1 MPRARPRRPSS
12 SGSGRMIPNG
22 SVDGHVFHVVV
33 LGASGGPR
41 EDTATGMLVRSTAT
55 NWARDSVVA
64 VDAGTLLS
72 GIIRILETDSPSQ
85 LDTETSHVHA
95 HGHSRTHLHGQRR
108 VVSSGPFT
116 GLVLPFVS
124 AEANAAYIFRD
135 ILAAVLITHPHL
147 DHVSGL
153 AMNTPA
159 VEAQSGPKTVAAL
172 PSTIAALKNHLF
184 NDITWPNLSD
194 EDGGAGLITYQR
206 LVDGG
211 NQRLGRGPAKGYVRA
226 CDGLMIKCLG
236 VSHGR
241 CRQRYNPETEKHHR
255 AESTVFMTDPA
266 LFPSRRVSIDASS
279 LRSYS
284 PSTQAQQ
291 LSFGANGKDSSIYAT
306 VESSAFFIR
315 DDPTGA
321 EIIIFGDIEPD
332 SISLEPRNERVWE
345 AAAPKIN
352 DGCLRAIFIECSYTD
367 AVEDS
372 ALYGHMCPRH
382 LIAEL
387 EVLAGK
393 VLDSQ
398 KPHKGDSRKRKRAS
412 SFTGLP
418 PPAAPQPEQQP
429 NPPLSP
435 KSKENKSPFAA
446 PSAPK
451 TRSAT
456 IADSPPVGHNTRQ
469 SAGRVEFPTAF
480 APQPPEKKQSV
491 TSSPAVGV
499 AADPMAIDTTTNSP
513 STSGPQTSYRTSIGG
528 TTRPLPLQDLT
539 VYIIHVKDTLTDD
552 GCPRNQIL
560 AELRQLGEEAGLG
573 CEFHAP
579 LSGEAVFI

>member
-1 MPRARPRRPSS
+1 MRL
-12 SGSGRMIPNG
+12 GNG
-22 SVDGHVFHVVV
+22 STGADGPVFHVIV

-41 EDTATGMLVRSTAT
+41 EDTATGILVRSVTT
-55 NWARDSVVA
+55 KWAKSSVVA

-72 GIIRILETDSPSQ
+72 GIIRILETNSPTELVTDS
-85 LDTETSHVHA
+85 
-95 HGHSRTHLHGQRR
+95 RGQRR
-108 VVSSGPFT
+108 VVSSGPFAN
-116 GLVLPFVS
+116 LELPNVS
-124 AEANAAYIFRD
+124 AEANAAHIFRD
-135 ILAAVLITHPHL
+135 ILSGVLITHPHL

-153 AMNTPA
+153 AMNTPT
-159 VEAQSGPKTVAAL
+159 VEAESGPKTVAAL

-211 NQRLGRGPAKGYVRA
+211 NQRLGRGPAKGYVKA
-226 CDGLMIKCLG
+226 SDGLMTKCLG

-255 AESTVFMTDPA
+255 AESTVFMSDPV
-266 LFPSRRVSIDASS
+266 LLPSRRVSIDASS

-291 LSFGANGKDSSIYAT
+291 QISLSTNGKDSCIYAT

-315 DDPTGA
+315 DDLTGS

-332 SISLEPRNERVWE
+332 SISLEPRNEKVWE

-352 DGCLRAIFIECSYTD
+352 EGSLRAIFIECSYTD
-367 AVEDS
+367 SVEDN
-372 ALYGHMCPRH
+372 ALYGHLCPRH

-398 KPHKGDSRKRKRAS
+398 KPHKGDTRKRKRAS
-412 SFTGLP
+412 SFSGTLP
-418 PPAAPQPEQQP
+418 VPGEQS
-429 NPPLSP
+429 NVPLSP
-435 KSKENKSPFAA
+435 KSKGGRSPFVA
-446 PSAPK
+446 PTLPTMK
-451 TRSAT
+451 MDDDLPT
-456 IADSPPVGHNTRQ
+456 GHNTRQ
-469 SAGRVEFPTAF
+469 ASSDIMEALTNVTPEPVRGKSASADD
-480 APQPPEKKQSV
+480 V
-491 TSSPAVGV
+491 TE
-499 AADPMAIDTTTNSP
+499 TRTR
-513 STSGPQTSYRTSIGG
+513 YRTSIGG
-528 TTRPLPLQDLT
+528 TTRPLPLQELT

-552 GCPRNQIL
+552 GSPRKQIVS
-560 AELRQLGEEAGLG
+560 ELRQLGEEAGLG

-579 LSGEAVFI
+579 LSGEGVFI

>member
-1 MPRARPRRPSS
+1 MPRARARRPSS
-12 SGSGRMIPNG
+12 SGSGPGSGRMITNG
-22 SVDGHVFHVVV
+22 SADGHVFHVVV

-55 NWARDSVVA
+55 DWARGSVVA

-72 GIIRILETDSPSQ
+72 AIIRILETDSPSE
-85 LDTETSHVHA
+85 LDTDSSHA
-95 HGHSRTHLHGQRR
+95 RTHLHGQRR
-108 VVSSGPFT
+108 VVSSGPFA
-116 GLVLPFVS
+116 GLELPFVS

-255 AESTVFMTDPA
+255 AESTVFMTDPV

-291 LSFGANGKDSSIYAT
+291 LSLSTNGKDSSTYAT

-315 DDPTGA
+315 DDLTGA

-367 AVEDS
+367 AVEDNS
-372 ALYGHMCPRH
+372 LYGHLCPRH

-418 PPAAPQPEQQP
+418 APAAPAAAEQS
-429 NPPLSP
+429 NAPLSP

-456 IADSPPVGHNTRQ
+456 IADSATSRHNTRQ
-469 SAGRVEFPTAF
+469 SAERVEFSTAY
-480 APQPPEKKQSV
+480 APQPQGKKHSHS
-491 TSSPAVGV
+491 TSSAAGV
-499 AADPMAIDTTTNSP
+499 PDPMAMDTTTDSP
-513 STSGPQTSYRTSIGG
+513 TTTGPQTRYRTSIGG

-552 GCPRNQIL
+552 GPPRDQIL

-579 LSGEAVFI
+579 LSGKGVFI

>member
-1 MPRARPRRPSS
+1 MPRARARKQTT
-12 SGSGRMIPNG
+12 GKMILNG
-22 SVDGHVFHVVV
+22 SADGQVFHVVV

-41 EDTATGMLVRSTAT
+41 EDTATGILVRSAST
-55 NWARDSVVA
+55 NWAKGSVVA

-72 GIIRILETDSPSQ
+72 GLIRILETDSP
-85 LDTETSHVHA
+85 TELATDA
-95 HGHSRTHLHGQRR
+95 RGQRR
-108 VVSSGPFT
+108 VVCSGPLA
-116 GLVLPFVS
+116 GLELPHVS
-124 AEANAAYIFRD
+124 PDANAAHIFRD
-135 ILAAVLITHPHL
+135 ILAGVLITHPHL

-255 AESTVFMTDPA
+255 AESTVFMTDPV
-266 LFPSRRVSIDASS
+266 LLPSRRVSMDASS

-291 LSFGANGKDSSIYAT
+291 LSFSTNGKDNSIYAT

-315 DDPTGA
+315 DDLTGS

-332 SISLEPRNERVWE
+332 SISLEPRNERV
-345 AAAPKIN
+345 
-352 DGCLRAIFIECSYTD
+352 
-367 AVEDS
+367 
-372 ALYGHMCPRH
+372 
-382 LIAEL
+382 
-387 EVLAGK
+387 
-393 VLDSQ
+393 LDSQ
-398 KPHKGDSRKRKRAS
+398 KPHKSDSRKRKRAS
-412 SFTGLP
+412 SFSSALP
-418 PPAAPQPEQQP
+418 PPQPPAAAADQS
-429 NPPLSP
+429 NAPLSP
-435 KSKENKSPFAA
+435 KSKESKPSSSFPA
-446 PSAPK
+446 PSVPK
-451 TRSAT
+451 KKS
-456 IADSPPVGHNTRQ
+456 SPTGHNTRQ
-469 SAGRVEFPTAF
+469 SLEKVEFSMTY
-480 APQPPEKKQSV
+480 PPEPPKPSSNPVDATTDNNTPTPKTDKQ
-491 TSSPAVGV
+491 TR
-499 AADPMAIDTTTNSP
+499 
-513 STSGPQTSYRTSIGG
+513 YRTSIGG

-552 GCPRNQIL
+552 GSPRSQIL
-560 AELRQLGEEAGLG
+560 SELRQLGEEAGLG

-579 LSGEAVFI
+579 LSGEGVFI

>member
-1 MPRARPRRPSS
+1 MPRARARKQTT
-12 SGSGRMIPNG
+12 GKMILNG
-22 SVDGHVFHVVV
+22 SADGQVFHVVV

-41 EDTATGMLVRSTAT
+41 EDTATGILVRSAST
-55 NWARDSVVA
+55 NWAKGSVVA

-72 GIIRILETDSPSQ
+72 GLIRILETDSP
-85 LDTETSHVHA
+85 TELATDA
-95 HGHSRTHLHGQRR
+95 RGQRR
-108 VVSSGPFT
+108 VVCSGPLA
-116 GLVLPFVS
+116 GLELPHVS
-124 AEANAAYIFRD
+124 PDANAAHIFRD
-135 ILAAVLITHPHL
+135 ILAGVLITHPHL

-255 AESTVFMTDPA
+255 AESTVFMTDPV
-266 LFPSRRVSIDASS
+266 LLPSRRVSMDASS

-291 LSFGANGKDSSIYAT
+291 LSFSTNGKDNSIYAT

-315 DDPTGA
+315 DDLTGS

-367 AVEDS
+367 SVEDS
-372 ALYGHMCPRH
+372 ALYGHLCPRH

-398 KPHKGDSRKRKRAS
+398 KPHKSDSRKRKRAS
-412 SFTGLP
+412 SFSSALP
-418 PPAAPQPEQQP
+418 PPQPPAAAADQS
-429 NPPLSP
+429 NAPLSP
-435 KSKENKSPFAA
+435 KSKESKPSSSFPA
-446 PSAPK
+446 PSVPK
-451 TRSAT
+451 KKS
-456 IADSPPVGHNTRQ
+456 SPTGHNTRQ
-469 SAGRVEFPTAF
+469 SLEKVEFSMTY
-480 APQPPEKKQSV
+480 PPEPPKPSSNPVDATTDNNTPTPKTDKQ
-491 TSSPAVGV
+491 TR
-499 AADPMAIDTTTNSP
+499 
-513 STSGPQTSYRTSIGG
+513 YRTSIGG

-552 GCPRNQIL
+552 GSPRSQIL
-560 AELRQLGEEAGLG
+560 SELRQLGEEAGLG

-579 LSGEAVFI
+579 LSGEGVFI